1 MGRRCVVQ
9 GCDGSVLISS
19 TAGNTAERDA
29 DDNKSLAPEGFN
41 TVNAVKTAV
50 EAACPGQVSCADILT
65 IAARDAI
72 ALVSVHAHIHFQST
86 LFTFSS
92 TRVLQFKHTRA

>member
-1 MGRRCVVQ
+1 
-9 GCDGSVLISS
+9 VLISS

-29 DDNKSLAPEGFN
+29 DDNMSLAPEGFN

-72 ALVSVHAHIHFQST
+72 ALVSTRSHT
-86 LFTFSS
+86 LSEYTVYVFEYTC
-92 TRVLQFKHTRA
+92 TII